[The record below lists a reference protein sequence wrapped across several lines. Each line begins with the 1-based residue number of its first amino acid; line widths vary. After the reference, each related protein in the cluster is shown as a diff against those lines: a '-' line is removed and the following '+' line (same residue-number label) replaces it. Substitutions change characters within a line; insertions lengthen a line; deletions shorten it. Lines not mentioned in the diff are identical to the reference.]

1 MRALF
6 EKWLTGARPR
16 PRIGDMT
23 ATHVQP
29 SQFTIKHGS
38 TSSVACCEQTE
49 GSARIST
56 LGWLAKS
63 TVTAVTALA
72 ILAAP
77 TLSAQGTGA
86 EEGSSAESPIK
97 FALFSAAWGENTDDG
112 LRLVAQNL
120 TQQAITLEKISFID
134 LPSEN
139 DQTELNLSLRLR
151 AERYAETNLP
161 LVDLL
166 TGDDCVARTMAEGWK
181 LVEISNYTLN
191 PSVRNLIIE
200 NTNSFRIYQ
209 CVRSARLTWR
219 SAGERADASEGAQK
233 ASTEFDGWVLYHFES
248 LSN

>member
-1 MRALF
+1 MTKTNLRLPQF
-6 EKWLTGARPR
+6 ITRHSLTSN
-16 PRIGDMT
+16 
-23 ATHVQP
+23 ATCCG
-29 SQFTIKHGS
+29 KHG
-38 TSSVACCEQTE
+38 AL
-49 GSARIST
+49 GWAST
-56 LGWLAKS
+56 LGQQAGPI
-63 TVTAVTALA
+63 VAALA

-77 TLSAQGTGA
+77 SLFAQGAGA
-86 EEGSSAESPIK
+86 EDGFSPESPIK

-134 LPSEN
+134 LPAEN
-139 DQTELNLSLRLR
+139 EQTELNLSLRLR

-219 SAGERADASEGAQK
+219 SADNAPESAEASDAEQEK
-233 ASTEFDGWVLYHFES
+233 NTEFDGWVLYHFES
-248 LSN
+248 RSN

>member
-6 EKWLTGARPR
+6 EKWLTRARPR

-29 SQFTIKHGS
+29 SQFTIRHGS

-49 GSARIST
+49 GSARVST

-200 NTNSFRIYQ
+200 TINLGEIYRNQ
-209 CVRSARLTWR
+209 FNALAQSANGDLDLVIDQWNATIAQQAEDLVR
-219 SAGERADASEGAQK
+219 D
-233 ASTEFDGWVLYHFES
+233 
-248 LSN
+248 